1 MSGIILEVRDLVKHY
16 PLRRTKLLENPGRV
30 RALNG
35 VSFTIARG
43 ESFGLVG
50 ESGCGKT
57 TAGHTIIKL
66 LEPTDGKIFFEGE
79 DITAIKG
86 ERLKD
91 LRRKIQ
97 IIFQDTAGSLNPK
110 KTVEWILSEPLRV
123 QGVRNR
129 SEIERTIRESLELVD
144 LDESFLDRYPHE
156 LSGGQKQRIGIL
168 SALIL
173 KPEFIIADEPV
184 SALDVSIQAQILNLM
199 KNLQKRLSLTYLF
212 ISHDLGV
219 VHFFCDRIAVMYLGE
234 IVEMA
239 EATELYVNPCH
250 PYTQSLLSA
259 IPGENTA
266 SQRIILQGDAP
277 DPTNPPQGC
286 PFHPRCFKRMEICTH
301 TRPRSVEVSKG
312 HSVGCHLYP

>member
-1 MSGIILEVRDLVKHY
+1 MSDIILEVRDLVKHY
-16 PLRRTKLLENPGRV
+16 PLRRTKLLESPARV

-35 VSFTIARG
+35 VSFSIARG

-57 TAGHTIIKL
+57 TAGHTLIKL
-66 LEPTDGKIFFEGE
+66 LEPTGGKMFFEGE
-79 DITAIKG
+79 DITTIKG
-86 ERLKD
+86 ERLKY

-110 KTVEWILSEPLRV
+110 KTVKWILSEPLRA
-123 QGVRNR
+123 QGMRSR
-129 SEIERTIRESLELVD
+129 SEIERTIRESLGLVD

-173 KPEFIIADEPV
+173 NPEFIIADEPV

-239 EATELYVNPCH
+239 EATDLYANPCH
-250 PYTQSLLSA
+250 PYTQSLFSA
-259 IPGENTA
+259 IPGA
-266 SQRIILQGDAP
+266 STTGQRIILQGDAP

-301 TRPRSVEVSKG
+301 TRPKTVEISRE
-312 HSVGCHLYP
+312 HSVCCHLYP